1 MKKIVLFTL
10 VFTFINCFFA
20 ACCFENN
27 SCGCETVE
35 GTSYEVTELSLALR
49 QFRASDGKA
58 PYNNT
63 ILPEDPQTPHNEFAF
78 VFTPE
83 ITRLAIER
91 NYASAGMLF
100 ACDPAFSPTQEFS
113 SIKITSN
120 TVYETNS
127 TTFAVGD
134 NLESIFKIS
143 SGFSSDEFLV
153 SEFFTQMNRS
163 VTDGPF
169 YMILTAP
176 PAVTVTHQFTFEFE
190 LSDGSI
196 FTLISDSIELN

>member
-1 MKKIVLFTL
+1 MKKVVLLTL
-10 VFTFINCFFA
+10 VFIFINSFFG
-20 ACCFENN
+20 ACCYYD
-27 SCGCETVE
+27 SCGCNTVE
-35 GTSYEVTELSLALR
+35 GSRYEVSELSLALR
-49 QFRASDGKA
+49 QFRASDGKT
-58 PYNNT
+58 PFNNT
-63 ILPEDPQTPHNEFAF
+63 ILPEDPKTPHNEFAF

-83 ITRLAIER
+83 ITTLALAR

-113 SIKITSN
+113 NIKITSN
-120 TVYETNS
+120 AVYETNS

-143 SGFSSDEFLV
+143 GDFSGDEFLV
-153 SEFFTQMNRS
+153 SEFLNQLDRS
-163 VTDGPF
+163 VTDRAF

-176 PAVTVTHQFTFEFE
+176 PGATFTHQFTFEFE

-196 FTLISDSIELN
+196 FTLVSDSIELN